1 MRDPMSWA
9 IPLPVRPFG
18 ITVKIHFLFFAVTLA
33 MFLRKVAQKD
43 NPVWWVDAFCLTIL
57 LLFFVILLHEY
68 GHCFGCRAV
77 GGEAT
82 EILLWPLGG
91 LAFVEPPH
99 NPRAHLITVAAGP
112 TVNLVL
118 CIACGLVMIACGF
131 WPNANPVANPYTAE
145 MRNIATGRTYT
156 SVYGLKLYKPGTLNE
171 PILTPIEIFQKVFRE
186 REDWWTRDRYVLSP
200 ENAEQM
206 AVQMTSAPGGAERAL
221 APPWLVWVQRAFQIN
236 WVLFLFNMMLPA
248 FPLDCGQ
255 LLQGTIWARTGS
267 YRQGTVVACYSGF
280 VVSMLMLIVALYW
293 NETLMLL
300 LSIFIF
306 VTCTQ
311 KLHSL
316 DQEEGVFG
324 YDFSQGYT
332 SLERDEPPPPQP
344 KKIGPLKRWL
354 QARQARRIA
363 REQEERARDE
373 ERMDELL
380 AKIARQGKE
389 ALTDEERRFME
400 RVSARYRNR
409 S

>member
-9 IPLPVRPFG
+9 VPLPVRPFG
-18 ITVKIHFLFFAVTLA
+18 ITVKIHFLFFVITLG
-33 MFLRKVAQKD
+33 MFLRQVAQKD
-43 NPVWWVDAFCLTIL
+43 NPVWWFDAFAFTIL
-57 LLFFVILLHEY
+57 LLFFIILLHEY
-68 GHCFGCRAV
+68 GHCFGGRAV

-91 LAFVEPPH
+91 LAYVDVPH
-99 NPRAHLITVAAGP
+99 NPRAHNITVAAGP
-112 TVNLVL
+112 GVNLL
-118 CIACGLVMIACGF
+118 ICLACGIVMIAAGF
-131 WPNANPVANPYTAE
+131 WPNANPLANPYVTE
-145 MRNIATGRTYT
+145 VRQVGTGKTYT
-156 SVYGLKLYKPGTLNE
+156 SVYGLRLYKKDTNE
-171 PILTPIEIFQKVFRE
+171 SVATPFDIFQKLFKE
-186 REDWWTRDRYVLSP
+186 KEDWWTRDRYVLAP
-200 ENAEQM
+200 ENAEQI
-206 AVQMTSAPGGAERAL
+206 AVQMSSLPGSPERAL
-221 APPWLVWVQRAFQIN
+221 APPWVVWMQRAFQLS
-236 WVLFLFNMMLPA
+236 WVLFLFNMLVPA

-255 LLQGTIWARTGS
+255 LLQGIIWARTGS

-280 VVSMLMLIVALYW
+280 VVSILMLIVAIYW
-293 NETLMLL
+293 NETMMLL

-306 VTCTQ
+306 VNCTQ
-311 KLHSL
+311 KMHSL

-332 SLERDEPPPPQP
+332 SLEREELPAPQP
-344 KKIGPLKRWL
+344 KKVGPLKRWL

-389 ALTDEERRFME
+389 SLTDEERRFME